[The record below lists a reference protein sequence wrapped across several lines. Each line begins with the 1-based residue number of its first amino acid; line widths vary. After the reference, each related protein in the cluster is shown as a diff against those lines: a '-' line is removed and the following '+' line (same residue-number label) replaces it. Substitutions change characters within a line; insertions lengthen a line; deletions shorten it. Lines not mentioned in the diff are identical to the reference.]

1 MIKFVT
7 VFMVKLMFK
16 RPLLQTLCL
25 TSPGLIS
32 PRLVILYALAS
43 LPLLLS
49 SLPLTAS
56 EMTARQVMERADT
69 VADGQTRVADY
80 TMVLIDRR
88 DRQRSRELTI
98 YAKDFDADTRTNTS
112 TLSVF
117 ESPADIAGTAYLN
130 HDWQDPDRDDDS
142 WLYLPAMQRVR
153 RIASSDTSDS
163 FMGSDFTYADINGI
177 EINWFDYRFIS
188 ESEEVDGYD
197 CWVIEA
203 TPREQMKAKAEDATG
218 YSRLQVWIRK
228 DNFIQARAQA
238 WELRGNRIKYFTA
251 SDIRQVQGIW
261 TTHRQQA
268 ITTRNG
274 RQEHASVLQLNNIEY
289 NTPVADDYFSPDSL
303 QRGVN

>member
-1 MIKFVT
+1 
-7 VFMVKLMFK
+7 MVNLKL
-16 RPLLQTLCL
+16 RLLVQACAALTCL
-25 TSPGLIS
+25 VP
-32 PRLVILYALAS
+32 ALAAS
-43 LPLLLS
+43 
-49 SLPLTAS
+49 AS
-56 EMTARQVMERADT
+56 ELSARQVMDQVDA
-69 VADGQTRVADY
+69 VADGETRVADF

-88 DRQRSRELTI
+88 DRQRTRELTI
-98 YAKDFDADTRTNTS
+98 YSKDFNADTRT
-112 TLSVF
+112 LSLF
-117 ESPADIAGTAYLN
+117 ESPADISGTAYLN

-177 EINWFDYRFIS
+177 EIDWFDYRFVN
-188 ESEEVDGYD
+188 ESEDVDGQE

-203 TPREQMKAKAEDATG
+203 TPKPEMKQKAEDGTG
-218 YSRLQVWIRK
+218 YSRLQMWIRK
-228 DNFIQARAQA
+228 DNFVQVRAQA
-238 WELRGNRIKYFTA
+238 WELRGNRVKYFTA

-274 RQEHASVLQLNNIEY
+274 RQEHASVLQLNSIEY
-289 NTPVADDYFSPDSL
+289 NTPVADDYFAPESL

>member
-1 MIKFVT
+1 MHNFPTI
-7 VFMVKLMFK
+7 
-16 RPLLQTLCL
+16 RQTLTVLLCL
-25 TSPGLIS
+25 LPAAT
-32 PRLVILYALAS
+32 LA
-43 LPLLLS
+43 
-49 SLPLTAS
+49 AS
-56 EMTARQVMERADT
+56 DLTARQVMERVDA
-69 VADGQTRVADY
+69 VVDGDTRVADF

-98 YAKDFDADTRTNTS
+98 YAKDFDADTRT
-112 TLSVF
+112 LSVF
-117 ESPADIAGTAYLN
+117 DSPADISGTAYLN

-177 EINWFDYRFIS
+177 EIDWFDYRFVN
-188 ESEEVDGYD
+188 ESEDVDGQD

-203 TPREQMKAKAEDATG
+203 TPKATMKDKAEDATG

-228 DNFIQARAQA
+228 DNFIQAQAQA
-238 WELRGNRIKYFTA
+238 WELRGNRIKYFSA
-251 SDIRQVQGIW
+251 SDIREVEGIW

-274 RQEHASVLQLNNIEY
+274 RQEHASVLQLNSIEY
-289 NTPVADDYFSPDSL
+289 NTPVADDYFAPESL
-303 QRGVN
+303 QRGVSPTPR

>member
-1 MIKFVT
+1 MPRRDSQSATQFFVQFL
-7 VFMVKLMFK
+7 VRICPPILAA
-16 RPLLQTLCL
+16 LCCSL
-25 TSPGLIS
+25 WT
-32 PRLVILYALAS
+32 AMLAAED
-43 LPLLLS
+43 LS
-49 SLPLTAS
+49 
-56 EMTARQVMERADT
+56 ARQVMERVDAL
-69 VADGQTRVADY
+69 ADGDTRKADY

-98 YAKDFDADTRTNTS
+98 YAKDFDADTRT
-112 TLSVF
+112 LSMF

-130 HDWQDPDRDDDS
+130 HDWLDPERDDDS

-177 EINWFDYRFIS
+177 EIDWFDYRFVN
-188 ESEEVDGYD
+188 ESEEVDGHD
-197 CWVIEA
+197 SWVIEA
-203 TPREQMKAKAEDATG
+203 TPRAEMKDKAEDATG
-218 YSRLQVWIRK
+218 YSRLQLWIRK
-228 DNFIQARAQA
+228 DNFVQVQAQA
-238 WELRGNRIKYFTA
+238 WELRGNRIKYFSA
-251 SDIRQVQGIW
+251 SDIRQVDGIW

-289 NTPVADDYFSPDSL
+289 NTPLADDYFAPESL